1 MPEGYA
7 EMTSAPALPGLDL
20 TDGAAFAPGGED
32 GGRAVT
38 FGRAEANDS
47 TLLPEQFRKA
57 IGLAAGEAPERT
69 PVKLGPDDLQAY
81 RIEGFQPAGSSRQ
94 VTVYAS
100 PTSEGVATV
109 ACLAPPADAAAF
121 KPRVRGD
128 RRHAGDHVRNAVP
141 GRTRPAYAKTLST
154 TLGRLDGQV
163 AKGRKAIARDKT
175 TFRAQAAAA
184 RDIQAA
190 YVAAAKKLRNTET
203 SPADTLINALLADR
217 LGAAAG
223 AWKKAAAAA
232 AKKDKAGFARSAA
245 AIKRTQADLRLA
257 LTGLEKVGYKV
268 AG

>member
-1 MPEGYA
+1 M
-7 EMTSAPALPGLDL
+7 
-20 TDGAAFAPGGED
+20 
-32 GGRAVT
+32 
-38 FGRAEANDS
+38 
-47 TLLPEQFRKA
+47 LPEQFRKA
-57 IGLAAGEAPERT
+57 IGLAGGEVPDRT

-81 RIEGFQPAGSSRQ
+81 RMEGLEPAGSSRH

-109 ACLAPPADAAAF
+109 ACLAPPADADAF
-121 KPRVRGD
+121 KPECEAIADTLEITSGTPFPVGPD
-128 RRHAGDHVRNAVP
+128 
-141 GRTRPAYAKTLST
+141 PAYAKTLST
-154 TLGRLDGQV
+154 TLGGLERQV
-163 AKGRKAIARDKT
+163 AKGRKQLAREKT

-184 RDIQAA
+184 RDIQNA

-203 SPADTLINALLADR
+203 SPADTLINTLLADR

-245 AIKRTQADLRLA
+245 AIKRTRAELRLA

-268 AG
+268 AE